1 MTTGPTTVFE
11 LLATTRVVPVVTV
24 EHAADAAALVA
35 ALVDG
40 GLPVVEITL
49 RTPAALDSIRLATA
63 EVPSAVVGVGSVT
76 STAALHEAVDA
87 GARFAVSP
95 GLDDRLIDAARER
108 EIPFLP
114 GIATATELMHAVNR
128 SVEVVKVFP
137 AAPLGGA
144 ALIAAFSAVWPD
156 IRFVPTGGISAT
168 NLRDYLAIPRVLAVG
183 GSWMVP
189 AAAVTARDWAS
200 ITAAATAAVQ
210 LVGATP

>member
-1 MTTGPTTVFE
+1 MTSGPTTVLD
-11 LLATTRVVPVVTV
+11 LLAATRVVPVVTI
-24 EHAADAAALVA
+24 EHAADATALVN

-49 RTPAALDSIRLATA
+49 RTPAALESIRLASA
-63 EVPSAVVGVGSVT
+63 EVPFALVGVGSVT
-76 STAALHEAVDA
+76 SAAALHEAVDA

-108 EIPFLP
+108 DIPFLP

-137 AAPLGGA
+137 VEPLGGA

-156 IRFVPTGGISAT
+156 VQFVPTGGISPA
-168 NLRDYLAIPRVLAVG
+168 NLHPYLALPQVLAVG

-189 AAAVTARDWAS
+189 ADAVAASDWAS
-200 ITAAATAAVQ
+200 ITAAAAAAVQ

>member
-1 MTTGPTTVFE
+1 MTTGPTTVFD
-11 LLATTRVVPVVTV
+11 LLATARVVPVVTI
-24 EHAADAAALVA
+24 EHPAEAAALVA

-76 STAALHEAVDA
+76 SAAALHEAVDA

-108 EIPFLP
+108 DIPFLP
-114 GIATATELMHAVNR
+114 GIATATELMHAVNL

-156 IRFVPTGGISAT
+156 VQFVPTGGISPA
-168 NLRDYLAIPRVLAVG
+168 NLHPYLALPQVLAVG

-189 AAAVTARDWAS
+189 ADAVAARDWAS
-200 ITAAATAAVQ
+200 IAAAAAAAVQ